1 MEKKKLTIG
10 QLAERVGMRTSALRY
25 YEEQGLLQSAER
37 SEAGYRLYD
46 NSVERELRF
55 IQRAQQLGF
64 SLADIRILLKGWRE
78 GNLEEEAFIETAESR
93 YLSLERRVTRLLA
106 LQHELGL
113 FLQDIYQ
120 SVSQKGDGSPALLI
134 TQLIEH
140 ICLQPVGGSSSLV
153 FDRLMQRAGCL
164 LTTEEGKQLMR
175 ELQGEHI
182 HVWEENNGYSIL
194 VVSEDLTVERTLQRF
209 AELAADCKAHD
220 HTHQVPQVMHNS
232 EGYLM
237 KISGDY
243 AFIIAR
249 MFLEIGSPNDHFVS
263 LEEEE
268 KR

>member
-1 MEKKKLTIG
+1 MEEKKLTIG

-25 YEEQGLLQSAER
+25 YEEEGLLKSAER
-37 SEAGYRLYD
+37 SDSGYRLYD
-46 NSVERELRF
+46 SSVERELRF

-93 YLSLERRVTRLLA
+93 YLALERRVTRLLA

-120 SVSQKGDGSPALLI
+120 SASQKVDGTPALLI
-134 TQLIEH
+134 SQLIEH
-140 ICLQPVGGSSSLV
+140 ICLQPMSGSASLV

-164 LTTEEGKQLMR
+164 LTTEEGNELMR
-175 ELQGEHI
+175 ELRGQHI
-182 HVWEENNGYSIL
+182 HIWEENQGYSIL
-194 VVSEDLTVERTLQRF
+194 VVSEDPKVEKILERF
-209 AELAADCKAHD
+209 AELAANCKAHE

-237 KISGDY
+237 KINGDY

-249 MFLEIGSPNDHFVS
+249 MFLEVGSPNTHYVT
-263 LEEEE
+263 LEEE
-268 KR
+268 